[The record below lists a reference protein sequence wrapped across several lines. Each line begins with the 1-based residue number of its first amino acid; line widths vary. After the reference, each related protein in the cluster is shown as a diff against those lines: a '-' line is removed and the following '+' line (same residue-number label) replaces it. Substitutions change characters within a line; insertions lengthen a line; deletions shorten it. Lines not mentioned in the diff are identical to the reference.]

1 MSVDTVASTC
11 IPNGWPSVL
20 PAYGCRILAP
30 GHGPIVDGISWVFM
44 AIRLRAK
51 IQQDLFLIMDAAL
64 SVLFGVLPSLAG
76 RCGGALKTLA
86 PARHDHW
93 TTFC

>member
-11 IPNGWPSVL
+11 IPNGWPSIL

-30 GHGPIVDGISWVFM
+30 GHGAIAVGMAGVFM

-51 IQQDLFLIMDAAL
+51 IQHDLFLIMDAAL
-64 SVLFGVLPSLAG
+64 SVLFGVLPVVGRALCRRLENAG
-76 RCGGALKTLA
+76 SG
-86 PARHDHW
+86 PA
-93 TTFC
+93 